1 MWLNRVE
8 KKPSLLMTVLKKNKL
23 VYESNLKLLLKLHFE
38 IRKNF
43 LIIKIFQQLF
53 KKIVNIYN

>member
-1 MWLNRVE
+1 M
-8 KKPSLLMTVLKKNKL
+8 MTVLKKNKL